1 MKVRHISKSLI
12 AGSPQTFYVEHT
24 EYLLTANQRQQVVY
38 LETHKTNVIKY
49 KRVYIKNP
57 SISTGRH
64 STFGNKLQFC
74 GQTKNMDAEGWQ
86 VLFPG
91 WIPCMCSHHLLFHTA
106 CVIWEAPR
114 IRSAVTAMNLH
125 FQSVFFVYF
134 HAFFWGTKK
143 WTKNKKEQA
152 TYVFRRILH
161 TGTHFVSKL
170 TSCKLNFPF
179 KS

>member
-91 WIPCMCSHHLLFHTA
+91 WIPCMCSHHLLSHTA
-106 CVIWEAPR
+106 CVAWEAPR
-114 IRSAVTAMNLH
+114 IWSAVTAMNLH
-125 FQSVFFVYF
+125 FQSGFCVFPC
-134 HAFFWGTKK
+134 FFWEQRSEQRTKK
-143 WTKNKKEQA
+143 SRLHIYLAESFTL
-152 TYVFRRILH
+152 VPIL
-161 TGTHFVSKL
+161 
-170 TSCKLNFPF
+170 
-179 KS
+179 